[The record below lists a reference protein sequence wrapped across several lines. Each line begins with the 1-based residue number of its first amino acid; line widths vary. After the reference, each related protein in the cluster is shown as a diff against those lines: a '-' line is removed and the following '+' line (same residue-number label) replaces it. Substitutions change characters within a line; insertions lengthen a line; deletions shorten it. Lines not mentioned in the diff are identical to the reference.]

1 MKEKNIDMKFDKL
14 IEAYE
19 KQLEFDFKYPSKKE
33 KEEKSETSSKP
44 SPKDKSLLDSNPRTF
59 TVFWDRN
66 TYETT
71 AISKKEAIS
80 HIAARLSK
88 GSTTPVGV
96 LKNKMANSLIRD
108 EKWNI
113 KY

>member
-1 MKEKNIDMKFDKL
+1 MKFDKL

-19 KQLEFDFKYPSKKE
+19 KQLEFDFEYPAK
-33 KEEKSETSSKP
+33 KEEKEISTKLSSK
-44 SPKDKSLLDSNPRTF
+44 DESLLDSNTRTF

-71 AISKKEAIS
+71 AISRQEAIS

-96 LKNKMANSLIRD
+96 LKNKMANSLVRD
-108 EKWNI
+108 EKWNV

>member
-1 MKEKNIDMKFDKL
+1 MKFNNLFKKHL
-14 IEAYE
+14 KET
-19 KQLEFDFKYPSKKE
+19 QLEFDFKYPSKEVKPEE
-33 KEEKSETSSKP
+33 KENLPKP
-44 SPKDKSLLDSNPRTF
+44 SPKDKSLSDSNPRTF

-71 AISKKEAIS
+71 AISRQEAIS

-96 LKNKMANSLIRD
+96 LKNKMANSLVRD
-108 EKWNI
+108 EKWNV

>member
-1 MKEKNIDMKFDKL
+1 MKFNNLFKKYL
-14 IEAYE
+14 KET
-19 KQLEFDFKYPSKKE
+19 QLEFDFKYPSK
-33 KEEKSETSSKP
+33 EEKSEEKKKLPEP
-44 SPKDKSLLDSNPRTF
+44 SLKDKSLSDSKLRTF

-71 AISKKEAIS
+71 AISRQEAIS

-88 GSTTPVGV
+88 GSTKPIGV
-96 LKNKMANSLIRD
+96 LKNEMANSLVRD
-108 EKWNI
+108 EKWNV

>member
-1 MKEKNIDMKFDKL
+1 MKFDKL
-14 IEAYE
+14 IETYE
-19 KQLEFDFKYPSKKE
+19 KQLEFDFEYPSKEETKE
-33 KEEKSETSSKP
+33 KEETPAKS
-44 SPKDKSLLDSNPRTF
+44 SPKDESLSDLNPRTF

-71 AISKKEAIS
+71 AVSKQEAIS

-96 LKNKMANSLIRD
+96 LKNRMENSLVRD
-108 EKWNI
+108 EKWNV

>member
-1 MKEKNIDMKFDKL
+1 MKFDKL

-19 KQLEFDFKYPSKKE
+19 KQLEFDFEYPSKG
-33 KEEKSETSSKP
+33 EENEISSKS
-44 SPKDKSLLDSNPRTF
+44 SPKDESLSDSNPRTF

-96 LKNKMANSLIRD
+96 LKNKMANSLVKD

>member
-1 MKEKNIDMKFDKL
+1 MKFNNLFKKHL
-14 IEAYE
+14 KET
-19 KQLEFDFKYPSKKE
+19 QLEFDFKYPSKEVKP
-33 KEEKSETSSKP
+33 ETPSNP
-44 SPKDKSLLDSNPRTF
+44 SPKDKSLSDSNPRTF

-71 AISKKEAIS
+71 AISRQEAIS

-96 LKNKMANSLIRD
+96 LKNKMADSLVRD
-108 EKWNI
+108 EKWNV